1 MKSFYSADYRLKKMF
16 RSAQHDRKRAVSSFG
31 PFGIYSTSQAQVIVD
46 ELTRGRVDKGI
57 EQGVPCLV
65 DLLTE
70 ALPTNKLSTLT
81 N

>member
-1 MKSFYSADYRLKKMF
+1 MTEREQYLPLARLEKEAL
-16 RSAQHDRKRAVSSFG
+16 STDIS
-31 PFGIYSTSQAQVIVD
+31 IYSTSQAQVIVD

-70 ALPTNKLSTLT
+70 ALSTNKLSTLT